1 MAEQM
6 PQMDPS
12 ELINQQAAALGSR
25 LMQVARE
32 AVREALERGALAS
45 VADALSAL
53 EAVAQTLP
61 PALLAEIE
69 AELPRIAEQ
78 AVIAAEV
85 EIADARAE
93 SEKPFPPVIPP
104 ASGDYLP
111 WLTTAVG
118 ALTASL
124 RKRVEAANAVPVVAA
139 VADAGELTAEVLA
152 ELDDEIHAALSALF
166 DTSTARTVNES
177 RMEVFRANADV
188 VRQVKVVT
196 IADAKRSEV
205 CTNMNGATFDPK
217 RPVPTPPFHNGCRS
231 YLRAI
236 TTAKRKKGA
245 TEAEIYRQNWAI
257 YRRLEREAA
266 QAQGRADERLEL
278 RFAPTAGGAGE
289 FAGYAVTWDRLD
301 NHRTSFARG
310 SLNLPAAGIP
320 LLWAHDPARPVG
332 AVIEARED
340 DAGLFIRGKLTL
352 STTDGSEAH
361 ALLRDRAVTGLSI
374 GFRRLSDEPTTG
386 GRRILAADLKEI
398 SLVSLPS
405 NETARITEV
414 RAHPAAGAASTQ
426 ESRAMP
432 LDNNAPAES
441 GDIETRVKSLET
453 KVDGI
458 ATKLDEIAGGV
469 KAAEQRADRLEARG
483 ARLNLG
489 GGDQPANALET
500 RAFGTFIRRGREAMG
515 AEEIRSLRV
524 SDDTAGGF
532 LAPDQ
537 FQAELLRNLVQFS
550 PVRSAAR
557 VATTSAGAVLLP
569 KRTGGMTA
577 QWVGET
583 GSRPETN
590 VTFGQ
595 NRYPVAE
602 LAAYID
608 VSNAMLEDSAFDVA
622 AELAFEFAE
631 EFGKAEG
638 TAFVNGAGPLQ
649 PAGFMQD
656 AGVNFTVS
664 GHASQVTAD
673 GLIQLFHDL
682 PSAYRANG
690 VWMMNSTT
698 LGIVRKLKDG
708 TSGQY
713 LLLTQGIANAPA
725 TTLLGRPVV
734 EAPDMPDIGAGNFP
748 IAFGDFRQG
757 YRVFDRVNLSI
768 LRDPYSQA
776 TNGMTRF
783 HGRRRVAGGVAKA
796 EALRKL
802 KIST

>member
-1 MAEQM
+1 MAENP
-6 PQMDPS
+6 PQMNPS
-12 ELINQQAAALGSR
+12 LMIDEQAAALGAK
-25 LMQVARE
+25 LAAVARE
-32 AVREALERGALAS
+32 AVQAALEQGALVT
-45 VADALSAL
+45 VADIINAL
-53 EAVAQTLP
+53 EALTSTLP
-61 PALLAEIE
+61 PALVAQLEI
-69 AELPRIAEQ
+69 ELPRIAEQ
-78 AVIAAEV
+78 AIIAASV
-85 EIADARAE
+85 EIADAREA
-93 SEKPFPPVIPP
+93 SGKPFPPVSPP
-104 ASGDYLP
+104 ASGDYSA
-111 WLTTAVG
+111 WTATATA
-118 ALTASL
+118 ALVASL
-124 RKRVEAANAVPVVAA
+124 RKRAEPAVQAAAT
-139 VADAGELTAEVLA
+139 VADAGELSAQVLA
-152 ELDDEIHAALSALF
+152 ELDDDIRAALSALF
-166 DTSTARTVNES
+166 DTAAARAVNEG

-188 VRQVKVVT
+188 VQKVKVVT
-196 IADAKRSEV
+196 VADAKRSEV

-236 TTAKRKKGA
+236 TTAKRKQGA
-245 TEAEIYRQNWAI
+245 TEADIYRQNWAI
-257 YRRLEREAA
+257 YRRLEREAKA
-266 QAQGRADERLEL
+266 EGRADERLEL

-414 RAHPAAGAASTQ
+414 RAHPAAGAAQ
-426 ESRAMP
+426 HEEHRAMP
-432 LDNNAPAES
+432 LDNPAPAES

-483 ARLNLG
+483 SRLPLG

-673 GLIQLFHDL
+673 GLIQIFHDL

-713 LLLTQGIANAPA
+713 LLLTQGIGNAPA

-734 EAPDMPDIGAGNFP
+734 EAPDMPDVGAGNFP

>member
-1 MAEQM
+1 MADQM
-6 PQMDPS
+6 PTMDPS
-12 ELINQQAAALGSR
+12 ELINEQAADLGAK
-25 LMQVARE
+25 LAAVARE
-32 AVREALERGALAS
+32 AVEGALAQGS
-45 VADALSAL
+45 PVTPADVLAAL

-61 PALLAEIE
+61 AALLAEIE
-69 AELPRIAEQ
+69 STLPD
-78 AVIAAEV
+78 IAAAAIQQAKI

-93 SEKPFPPVIPP
+93 SEKPFPQITPP
-104 ASGDYLP
+104 AGGDYSG
-111 WLTTAVG
+111 WIQTATA
-118 ALTASL
+118 ALVASL
-124 RKRVEAANAVPVVAA
+124 RKKVEPALTAQTAAT
-139 VADAGELTAEVLA
+139 VADAGELSEAVLK
-152 ELDDEIHAALSALF
+152 ELDDEIHAALAPMF
-166 DTSTARTVNES
+166 DTAAARTVNES

-188 VRQVKVVT
+188 VQKVKVVT

-257 YRRLEREAA
+257 YRRILRES
-266 QAQGRADERLEL
+266 QAEGRADERLEL

-414 RAHPAAGAASTQ
+414 RAHPAAGAAQ
-426 ESRAMP
+426 HEEHRAMP
-432 LDNNAPAES
+432 LDNPAPAES

-682 PSAYRANG
+682 PSAYRTNG
-690 VWMMNSTT
+690 VFMMNSTT

-713 LLLTQGIANAPA
+713 LLLTQGIGNAPA

-734 EAPDMPDIGAGNFP
+734 EAPDMPDVGAGNFP
-748 IAFGDFRQG
+748 IVFGDFRQG

>member
-1 MAEQM
+1 MADQM

-12 ELINQQAAALGSR
+12 ELINERAADLGAK
-25 LMQVARE
+25 LAAVARE
-32 AVREALERGALAS
+32 AVQEALKQGALAS
-45 VADALSAL
+45 VADVLSAL

-61 PALLAEIE
+61 AALLAEIE
-69 AELPRIAEQ
+69 TTLPEIARQ

-85 EIADARAE
+85 EIADARTE
-93 SEKPFPPVIPP
+93 SEKPFPPITPP

-111 WLTTAVG
+111 WLTTTVG

-124 RKRVEAANAVPVVAA
+124 RKRVEVASAAPVTAA
-139 VADAGELTAEVLA
+139 IADVGELSAQVLA

-166 DTSTARTVNES
+166 DTATARTVNES

-257 YRRLEREAA
+257 YRRILRES
-266 QAQGRADERLEL
+266 QAEGRADERLEL
-278 RFAPTAGGAGE
+278 RFAPTAGGTGE

-386 GRRILAADLKEI
+386 GRRILSADLKEI

-426 ESRAMP
+426 ESQAMP

-441 GDIETRVKSLET
+441 GDIENRVKTLES
-453 KVDGI
+453 KVDSI
-458 ATKLDEIAGGV
+458 STAVDEI
-469 KAAEQRADRLEARG
+469 KASVMKTEARADKLEARSSRIG
-483 ARLNLG
+483 LG
-489 GGDQPANALET
+489 TVQEASDLEK
-500 RAFGTFIRRGREAMG
+500 RAFTNFLRRGATG
-515 AEEIRSLRV
+515 IGVDEIRSLRV
-524 SDDTAGGF
+524 ADDTSGGY
-532 LAPDQ
+532 LAPPE
-537 FQAELLRNLVQFS
+537 FVAEIDKNIALFS
-550 PVRSAAR
+550 PVRG
-557 VATTSAGAVLLP
+557 VATVRNTSSGEVTAL
-569 KRTGGMTA
+569 KRTSPAVAT
-577 QWVGET
+577 WVGEEED
-583 GSRPETN
+583 RPETDISY
-590 VTFGQ
+590 GAQ
-595 NRYPVAE
+595 NFSVAE
-602 LAAYID
+602 LGTWVD
-608 VSNAMLEDSAFDVA
+608 VSNKLLDDASIDVA
-622 AELAFEFAE
+622 AELALEFAE
-631 EFGKAEG
+631 AFGGAEA
-638 TAFVNGAGPLQ
+638 TAFVSGNGIKKPV
-649 PAGFMQD
+649 GFMAD
-656 AGVNFTVS
+656 PDIGFTVS

-673 GLIQLFHDL
+673 GVIDL
-682 PSAYRANG
+682 YHAVKPAYRTAG
-690 VWMMNSTT
+690 VWMANSST
-698 LGIVRKLKDG
+698 LATLRKLKDPATG
-708 TSGQY
+708 AY
-713 LLLTQGIANAPA
+713 LLITGGIGNAPS
-725 TTLLGRPVV
+725 TTILGRPVI
-734 EAPDMPDIGAGNFP
+734 EAPDMQDVAAGNFP
-748 IAFGDFRQG
+748 LAFGDFRLG
-757 YRVFDRVNLSI
+757 YTIWDRIALSI
-768 LRDPYSQA
+768 VRDPFTQA
-776 TNGMTRF
+776 TKGRTRF
-783 HGRRRVAGGVAKA
+783 HGRRRVAAGVRRA
-796 EALRKL
+796 EAIRKL